1 MFGNGVS
8 WMCLTL
14 LDLSH
19 NEDKEYVHKEMSVQ
33 PGIIDILREPLVSAG
48 LSICR
53 DIQGVEESDI
63 LISGEEVRMERG
75 FVSLT
80 SLAVLTEYK
89 FQAKNMIAMGVQV
102 LVTFT
107 KQDSIYRGG
116 LL

>member
-1 MFGNGVS
+1 M
-8 WMCLTL
+8 
-14 LDLSH
+14 
-19 NEDKEYVHKEMSVQ
+19 
-33 PGIIDILREPLVSAG
+33 PAG

-53 DIQGVEESDI
+53 DFRGVEESYI

-80 SLAVLTEYK
+80 SLDVLTGYK

-107 KQDSIYRGG
+107 KQDSIYKERIAVASDGRRFQKP
-116 LL
+116 

>member
-1 MFGNGVS
+1 
-8 WMCLTL
+8 
-14 LDLSH
+14 
-19 NEDKEYVHKEMSVQ
+19 
-33 PGIIDILREPLVSAG
+33 
-48 LSICR
+48 
-53 DIQGVEESDI
+53 
-63 LISGEEVRMERG
+63 MERG

-80 SLAVLTEYK
+80 SLDVLTGYK